1 MTVPFTP
8 LDPRG
13 TVLGD
18 EVYSRLGEAILD
30 GTLAPGERLRDQEL
44 AERLGVSRTP
54 VREALQRLE
63 RTGLVEVAPNRYTR
77 VTTPNDKV
85 QADVYEL
92 VVYLMG
98 IALRM
103 SLSRCSDEV
112 LADALIDARRDDRGI
127 PSRRSRGA
135 RAAPATCSSRRSPA
149 RREMSPSSRFMLE
162 ARDRHP
168 SHPARLASLHR
179 VPDRPDRGL
188 RIVPGCRQR
197 PRRRSCRVRAPR
209 RSTASPDPQPL
220 ATVSPWATSS
230 CGTSTT
236 TTWTR
241 SSR

>member
-85 QADVYEL
+85 QADVYEF

-98 IALRM
+98 SAVRMAVARVLRRGAG
-103 SLSRCSDEV
+103 RCPRRR
-112 LADALIDARRDDRGI
+112 RRDGRGI
-127 PSRRSRGA
+127 PRRRSRG
-135 RAAPATCSSRRSPA
+135 RSRAPAT
-149 RREMSPSSRFMLE
+149 PSSPKMTRASE
-162 ARDRHP
+162 QRRDR
-168 SHPARLASLHR
+168 RAS
-179 VPDRPDRGL
+179 
-188 RIVPGCRQR
+188 CAR
-197 PRRRSCRVRAPR
+197 PRSRSGATLPGWHPFIECPIGRTAAYESFRDAVAGRDGDRAESVLR
-209 RSTASPDPQPL
+209 D
-220 ATVSPWATSS
+220 
-230 CGTSTT
+230 
-236 TTWTR
+236 
-241 SSR
+241 